1 MPAMSMI
8 EIPVADGTAEA
19 WVARPQSDDQSADH
33 PGVLFF
39 IDAIGLRPQIEE
51 MVQRMADWGYVVMA
65 PNLFHRLGAAA
76 ELAPAGDLRQP
87 GAREEFMATLG
98 PRVQGMT
105 DEQIEADVV
114 AYVDAL
120 RTLPGVAAGPIG
132 VTGYCM
138 GSRFALKAAGLRP
151 DDVRAVGAFHGGR
164 LVTDD
169 PGSPHLSIAHARA
182 EFLMRHAD
190 NDASMDAD
198 AIAALGRTFADA
210 GVTAS
215 NELYEGAPH
224 GYTMADTSM
233 YDEGAAERHFEELR
247 ALLERTLR

>member
-1 MPAMSMI
+1 MSTI
-8 EIPVADGTAEA
+8 EIPVPDGTAEA
-19 WVARPQSDDQSADH
+19 FVARPSAGSDH

-39 IDAIGLRPQIEE
+39 IDAIGLRPQIEQ
-51 MVQRMADWGYVVMA
+51 MVQRIADWGYVVMA
-65 PNLFHRLGAAA
+65 PNLFYRLGRAAD
-76 ELAPAGDLRQP
+76 LAPTADLREP
-87 GAREEFMATLG
+87 GAREAFFANLG
-98 PRVQGMT
+98 PRVQGMS
-105 DEQIEADVV
+105 DEQIESDVV

-120 RTLPGVAAGPIG
+120 RTLPGVAAGPLG

-138 GSRFALKAAGLRP
+138 GSRFAVKAAGLRP

-164 LVTDD
+164 LVTED

-198 AIAALGRTFADA
+198 AIATLGRTFAEA

-215 NELYEGAPH
+215 NEVYDGAPH
-224 GYTMADTSM
+224 GYSMADTSM
-233 YDEGAAERHFEELR
+233 YDESAAERHFEELR
-247 ALLERTLR
+247 ELYARTLG